1 MGQTDISSNYPSAT
15 SDTDVEKV
23 EDKAC
28 HDSLRQRDGH
38 DPNLVE
44 FVPNDPEN
52 PFNWTRLRKW
62 SILMPLTIANF
73 SCLWIASGYS
83 PAIPE
88 FQARFGTSSEVA
100 TLPLVIYVIGLGFGP
115 MLLAPLSEYY
125 GRTPVYLANFFI
137 TTILLLGTALV
148 DNVPGFIILRFIT
161 GFFASAS
168 ITNIGGTIADMY
180 HHERTGMPLAIYTV
194 TSAGG
199 SASGVF
205 VFSFIAQL
213 HGLHGVLWG
222 MCGATGGFFL
232 LLCISLRETRHS
244 VLLRRRA
251 ARLRKETGNQNL
263 DVPPDMRTQPATQ
276 VFATALTRP
285 FHLLFTEPVILF
297 TAAYNGYLFGIAFLF
312 NGAFTIVFADGY
324 GFNTIQTG
332 LANLGVCVGALLGP
346 VTHIWQ
352 ERYYLRKIVAADGT
366 IKNVPEA
373 RVQLSIVGAIVFPIS
388 LFWFGWSAQP
398 GSIHWIVPIVASVFY
413 GWSFY
418 TIIQMTF
425 MYIEDT
431 YKVYAASALAGV
443 CFARNIIG
451 GVFPLFGTQMFHHLG
466 VHWAS
471 SVLGFA
477 AILLMPIP
485 YILSRWGRGL
495 RIRSPWAR
503 IHMDDLGDDD
513 DDANGSLHCTLL
525 NLSRY

>member
-1 MGQTDISSNYPSAT
+1 MRQPVIRDIYASSPSV
-15 SDTDVEKV
+15 TDVEKV
-23 EDKAC
+23 EERPH
-28 HDSLRQRDGH
+28 HDESRQNDRKDA
-38 DPNLVE
+38 DLVE
-44 FVPNDPEN
+44 FIPNDPEN
-52 PFNWTRLRKW
+52 PLNWTSLKKW
-62 SILMPLTIANF
+62 TIVLCLTIANF
-73 SCLWIASGYS
+73 NCLWIASGYV

-88 FQARFGTSSEVA
+88 FKERFGTSAEVS
-100 TLPLVIYVIGLGFGP
+100 TLPLVIYVLGLGFGP

-137 TTILLLGTALV
+137 TGILLIGNALV
-148 DNVPGFIILRFIT
+148 GNVPGFIILRFIT

-168 ITNIGGTIADMY
+168 ITNIGGTIADLF
-180 HHERTGMPLAIYTV
+180 HHEHTGMPLAIYTV

-205 VFSFIAQL
+205 VFSFIAQF
-213 HGLHGVLWG
+213 HGLQGVLWG
-222 MCGATGGFFL
+222 MCGASGGFFL
-232 LLCISLRETRHS
+232 LLCVSLKETRHS

-263 DVPPDMRTQPATQ
+263 DVPLDMRTQPVTQ

-312 NGAFTIVFADGY
+312 NGAFTIVFSDGY

-332 LANLGVCVGALLGP
+332 CANLGVILGAFLGP
-346 VTHIWQ
+346 ITHIWQ
-352 ERYYLRKIVAADGT
+352 ERYYLRKVTAADGT

-373 RVQLSIVGAIVFPIS
+373 RVQLSIVGAVIFPIS
-388 LFWFGWSAQP
+388 LFWFAWSAQP
-398 GSIHWIVPIVASVFY
+398 GTVHWIVPIIASVFY

-451 GVFPLFGTQMFHHLG
+451 GTFPLFGTQMFEGLG
-466 VHWAS
+466 VQWAG

-485 YILSRWGRGL
+485 YVLARYGRRL
-495 RIRSPWAR
+495 RKRSPWAR
-503 IHMDDLGDDD
+503 VHMDDLGEDEDVK
-513 DDANGSLHCTLL
+513 T
-525 NLSRY
+525 

>member
-1 MGQTDISSNYPSAT
+1 MRQSEIRDLPPST
-15 SDTDVEKV
+15 PSDTDVEKV
-23 EDKAC
+23 EDKIRNEDRRENTELDA
-28 HDSLRQRDGH
+28 D
-38 DPNLVE
+38 LVE

-52 PFNWTRLRKW
+52 PLNWTSLRKW
-62 SILMPLTIANF
+62 SIVLSLTIANF

-83 PAIPE
+83 PAIPDFE
-88 FQARFGTSSEVA
+88 ERFGTSAEIA
-100 TLPLVIYVIGLGFGP
+100 TLPLVCYVLGLGFGP

-137 TTILLLGTALV
+137 TTLLLIGTALV
-148 DNVPGFIILRFIT
+148 DDVPGFIILRFIT

-168 ITNIGGTIADMY
+168 ITNIGGTIADMF
-180 HHERTGMPLAIYTV
+180 HHEHTGIPLAVYTV

-232 LLCISLRETRHS
+232 LLCVSLKETRHS

-263 DVPPDMRTQPATQ
+263 DVPLEMRTQPATQ

-285 FHLLFTEPVILF
+285 FRLLFTEPVILF

-312 NGAFTIVFADGY
+312 NGAFTVVFSDGY

-352 ERYYLRKIVAADGT
+352 ERYYLRKITSPDGS
-366 IKNVPEA
+366 IRNIPEA
-373 RVQLSIVGAIVFPIS
+373 RVQLSMVGSVVFPIS
-388 LFWFGWSAQP
+388 LFWFAWSAQP
-398 GSIHWIVPIVASVFY
+398 GSVHWIVPIIASTFY

-451 GVFPLFGTQMFHHLG
+451 GTFPLFGTQMFNGLG
-466 VHWAS
+466 VHWAG

-485 YILSRWGRGL
+485 YVLGRRGRDL
-495 RIRSPWAR
+495 RKRSPWAR
-503 IHMDDLGDDD
+503 EHMDDLGEDEDVK
-513 DDANGSLHCTLL
+513 T
-525 NLSRY
+525 